1 VQLYTAFSTMYNLYC
16 LLRAETHLDTERLAR
31 AVGTAFRAHPSYL
44 TTLDFGKDWEVLQRY
59 SPEIFEEIR
68 VEHISEEELA
78 KVRDTLVQPF
88 VIMGKRLFRC
98 RIFETEASVYL
109 FLDIHHILSDGAS
122 FRILMNDISK
132 AYDGREIGADYYYL
146 ILERREKEKK
156 SAFYR
161 ESKQYFEDRYG
172 GVQWTRSPMTD
183 HNTWENESDEFFA
196 DIHLPAERISAAERK
211 HRVSRNE
218 LMISA
223 AILAIAA
230 YNRTGDVLISWIY
243 NGRDDSVLMN
253 TTGLLFR
260 ELPVAV
266 RLDRTDSL
274 EALFNDIRNQVRG
287 GIEHSCYPYAEAC
300 FSGIRT
306 TNTCLLYQQNLYDT
320 IRFGETVMQPVRI
333 RQNRAAS
340 QTILDIEV
348 MDSTDGIRILLD
360 YAASLYERSS
370 MEHFGEVLAGILQ
383 DLTDEDE
390 TAGTKML
397 RRIRESVAEEKQ

>member
-1 VQLYTAFSTMYNLYC
+1 M
-16 LLRAETHLDTERLAR
+16 
-31 AVGTAFRAHPSYL
+31 
-44 TTLDFGKDWEVLQRY
+44 
-59 SPEIFEEIR
+59 
-68 VEHISEEELA
+68 EHITEAELTQI
-78 KVRDTLVQPF
+78 RDTLVQPF
-88 VIMGKRLFRC
+88 QIMGERLLRC
-98 RIFETEASVYL
+98 RVFETEASVYL

-146 ILERREKEKK
+146 LLERREKERK
-156 SAFYR
+156 SKFYR
-161 ESKQYFEDRYG
+161 ESRRYFENRYG
-172 GVQWTRSPMTD
+172 GVQWTRSPKTD
-183 HNTWENESDEFFA
+183 HTTWENESDEFFA
-196 DIHLPAERISAAERK
+196 DCHFPAERISAAEKK

-218 LMISA
+218 LMITA

-230 YNRTGDVLISWIY
+230 CNRTGDVLISWIY
-243 NGRDDSVLMN
+243 SGRDDNILMN

-260 ELPVAV
+260 ELPVAI
-266 RLDRTDSL
+266 RLEKTDSL
-274 EALFNDIRNQVRG
+274 KDLFADIRDQVRG
-287 GIEHSCYPYAEAC
+287 GIEHSCYSYAEAC

-320 IRFGETVMQPVRI
+320 IRFGETVMQPVQI

-340 QTILDIEV
+340 QTILDIEI
-348 MDSTDGIRILLD
+348 MDSPDGIRILLD

-370 MEHFGEVLAGILQ
+370 MEHFGEILTGILR

-397 RRIRESVAEEKQ
+397 RRIRESITEEKQ